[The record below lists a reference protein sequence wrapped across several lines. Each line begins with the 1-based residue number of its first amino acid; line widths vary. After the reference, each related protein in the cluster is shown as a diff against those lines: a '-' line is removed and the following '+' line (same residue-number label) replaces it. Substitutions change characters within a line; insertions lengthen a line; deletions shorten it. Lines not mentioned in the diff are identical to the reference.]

1 MHRAAR
7 AVASFWRKAYE
18 DGLTGL
24 AAMVAYNLLLSI
36 FPLALIA
43 LFVAGRVLRSPEL
56 AASVINDARTIF
68 PTAAQSTLVEGVR
81 RLQQSSTTVGI
92 VALVSSLWV
101 GASFWGALDTA
112 FCRIYHLPC
121 RSWVRQKLFG
131 FGMLF
136 VVLIFIAASVAV
148 PTVQSLAVSSAE
160 DLPFGLADARDL
172 VYYGGIALGLLILF
186 IALCI
191 TYAAVPKGAI
201 PWSCVWPGALGGD
214 DRDGRGRRDVPA
226 LPLEHLDAE
235 DRDERGLRADRAR
248 LVLRAGAGRARR
260 RGRSTSCALSGC
272 GSTGGTVDLPAPR
285 VATSRPVAPAASQ
298 ASRARGD
305 RSDASEGEMFVE
317 AIRPRTTVTRAFGI
331 GPEVLSR
338 SPESRRSSFTTPRPI
353 GALSLIRAQL
363 PSSVKMRTL
372 HLILPAAV
380 FGCLLTAPVA
390 FAAAATVRTHR

>member
-1 MHRAAR
+1 VYA
-7 AVASFWRKAYE
+7 FWRKAYD

-24 AAMVAYNLLLSI
+24 ASMVAYNLLLSI

-148 PTVQSLAVSSAE
+148 PTVQSLAVSSAK

-172 VYYGGIALGLLILF
+172 IYYGGIAVGLIILF
-186 IALCI
+186 VALCI

-201 PWSCVWPGALGGD
+201 PWSCVWPGALGATMAMGLID
-214 DRDGRGRRDVPA
+214 AMFPIYLTNISA
-226 LPLEHLDAE
+226 LRIGTSAVFVLIA
-235 DRDERGLRADRAR
+235 
-248 LVLRAGAGRARR
+248 LVWFYVLALVVLAGAVVNELRFERV
-260 RGRSTSCALSGC
+260 RSS
-272 GSTGGTVDLPAPR
+272 GGTVDLPAPR
-285 VATSRPVAPAASQ
+285 VAKSPPVAPAPIP
-298 ASRARGD
+298 ASRARGGT
-305 RSDASEGEMFVE
+305 SGATEGE
-317 AIRPRTTVTRAFGI
+317 
-331 GPEVLSR
+331 
-338 SPESRRSSFTTPRPI
+338 SS
-353 GALSLIRAQL
+353 
-363 PSSVKMRTL
+363 
-372 HLILPAAV
+372 
-380 FGCLLTAPVA
+380 
-390 FAAAATVRTHR
+390 